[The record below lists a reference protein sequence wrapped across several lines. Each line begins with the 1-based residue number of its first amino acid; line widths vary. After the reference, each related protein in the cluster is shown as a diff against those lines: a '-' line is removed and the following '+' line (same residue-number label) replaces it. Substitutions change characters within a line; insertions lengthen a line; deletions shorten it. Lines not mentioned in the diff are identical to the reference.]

1 MARVGQE
8 LLSAPFPEIVRE
20 LGVSIAEAQYEM
32 DKVSVRIAQM
42 MAGYVADEDD
52 NFRKDDGT
60 KIKLKAGGEKYSL
73 LQLGFTPT
81 FYQFVD
87 TVIELKMAATMTETR
102 EKRISGRAR
111 ALFVASVSASYSQKY
126 QYSVEGSSLMR
137 TKLVTVPAPAA
148 FESRIQEDL
157 LSEDDS

>member
-1 MARVGQE
+1 M
-8 LLSAPFPEIVRE
+8 LNAPFPEIVKE

-32 DKVSVRIAQM
+32 DKVSVRITQL
-42 MAGYVADEDD
+42 MAGYTVDENENIREDD
-52 NFRKDDGT
+52 DQKV
-60 KIKLKAGGEKYSL
+60 KLKNGGERYSL

-87 TVIELKMAATMTETR
+87 TIIEMKMSASMVTSKDK
-102 EKRISGRAR
+102 KRGGGGF
-111 ALFVASVSASYSQKY
+111 LFGAFVSARYSQKY

-148 FESRIQEDL
+148 FESRIQEEL
-157 LSEDDS
+157 LDNQ